1 MQKILLLLWQST
13 ICQSTVTIIYDIKK
27 FYREN
32 YFREKTNGNINE
44 SDAANYRI
52 DNSKTATKYLK
63 LIWNT
68 SVDNNILDAETALS

>member
-1 MQKILLLLWQST
+1 M
-13 ICQSTVTIIYDIKK
+13 TIIYDIKK

-63 LIWNT
+63 LIWNM
-68 SVDNNILDAETALS
+68 SVDNNILDTETALS

>member
-32 YFREKTNGNINE
+32 YYREKTNGNINE

-52 DNSKTATKYLK
+52 DSKTTTKNPK